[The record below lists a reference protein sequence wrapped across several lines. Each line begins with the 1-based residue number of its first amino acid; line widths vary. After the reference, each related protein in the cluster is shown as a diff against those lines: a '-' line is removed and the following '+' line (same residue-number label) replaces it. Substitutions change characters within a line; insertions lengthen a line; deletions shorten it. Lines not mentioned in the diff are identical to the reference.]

1 MDHRNLIPA
10 LILLFTPAVLVAQT
24 NSDQYE
30 VSFAPDAWYNSV
42 DGIRLGL
49 RMAGNMEG
57 EFRSGPHRL
66 EAGFWVGTAFPEK
79 PFSYF
84 VSYTE
89 PIPFITSYANEG
101 NIQLISTVR
110 TGYSYHE
117 VSFNKRWQ
125 PGFDEL
131 KFKELSLGFSQER
144 MIDYTY
150 RPYPQLWQ
158 NDWKSI
164 LGLDLWISEK
174 WNKQKFDL
182 QFTLLQN
189 VNEASNYFTVG
200 TIEITEQIFLSDL
213 FKIRMR
219 GFGGYVTED
228 GAPEYLFGYSFGLP
242 MDWLNNGIS
251 RAKGTLKETWLSE
264 GLFSIA
270 SGPNLRGYTRHDFE
284 ILSNGGIPQYRSIAA
299 FNTEFEF
306 PNYINKKLDRTIL
319 GDFVELRTYV
329 FGDVGRTF
337 DKEDTLNLP
346 TVENSTWVA
355 DAGVGLQFSIN
366 IPDYLGKDRG
376 VAIRYEVPFWVSEPM
391 GAEKHFKFRN
401 LIGIGA
407 VISF

>member
-1 MDHRNLIPA
+1 M
-10 LILLFTPAVLVAQT
+10 AQ
-24 NSDQYE
+24 SDEYE
-30 VSFAPDAWYNSV
+30 LSFAPDVWYNSV
-42 DGIRLGL
+42 DGIRLGV
-49 RMAGNMEG
+49 RVAGNVEG

-66 EAGFWVGTAFPEK
+66 DAGLWLGTALPK
-79 PFSYF
+79 SPLSYF
-84 VSYTE
+84 VRYTE
-89 PIPFITSYANEG
+89 PIKGISSYANEG
-101 NIQLISTVR
+101 SIQLLSTIR

-131 KFKELSLGFSQER
+131 QFKELSLGFSQEKL
-144 MIDYTY
+144 IDFAY

-158 NDWKSI
+158 DDWKSI
-164 LGLDLWISEK
+164 ISLNFWISEK
-174 WNKQKFDL
+174 WDKQKFDI

-200 TIEITEQIFLSDL
+200 TLEITEQIFLNDL
-213 FKIRMR
+213 FKLRLR

-242 MDWLNNGIS
+242 MEWLDTGIS
-251 RAKGTLKETWLSE
+251 RAKGTLKESWLSS
-264 GLFSIA
+264 GLISFA

-284 ILSNGGIPQYRSIAA
+284 ILSNGGVPQYKSIAA

-306 PNYINKKLDRTIL
+306 PNFLNNKLDRTII
-319 GDFVELRTYV
+319 GDFVKLRSYV
-329 FGDVGRTF
+329 FGDLGCTF
-337 DKEDTLNLP
+337 DKEETVNLP
-346 TVENSTWVA
+346 MVENPTWVA
-355 DAGVGLQFSIN
+355 DAGIGVQFSIN

-376 VAIRYEVPFWVSEPM
+376 VALRYEVPFWISKPM
-391 GAEKHFKFRN
+391 GSEKHFKYRN